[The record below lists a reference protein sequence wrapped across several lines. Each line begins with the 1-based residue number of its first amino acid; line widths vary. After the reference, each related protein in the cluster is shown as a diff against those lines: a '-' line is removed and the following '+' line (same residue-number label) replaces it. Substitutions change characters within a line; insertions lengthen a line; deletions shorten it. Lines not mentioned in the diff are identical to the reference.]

1 MTICWEVVSQTKTE
15 QVQGGKRRMRLSEV
29 PRFQVTVP
37 SKALRAWSLALY
49 VWIFFICVFRE
60 ATFPTMK
67 SFCIIAQVDSS

>member
-1 MTICWEVVSQTKTE
+1 
-15 QVQGGKRRMRLSEV
+15 MRLREV